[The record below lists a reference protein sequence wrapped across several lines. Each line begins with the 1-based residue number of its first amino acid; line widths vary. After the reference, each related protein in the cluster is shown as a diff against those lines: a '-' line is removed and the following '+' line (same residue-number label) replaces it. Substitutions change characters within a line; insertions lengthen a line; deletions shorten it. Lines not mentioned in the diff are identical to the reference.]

1 VEYHTCLTPYRAQP
15 GTLDMFH
22 GWIEH
27 LAGVGS
33 EVVECNVL
41 CVIIIKIACE
51 FSRVTLS
58 Q

>member
-1 VEYHTCLTPYRAQP
+1 MPYRAQP

-22 GWIEH
+22 GWIKH
-27 LAGVGS
+27 LAEVGS
-33 EVVECNVL
+33 EVAKCSIL
-41 CVIIIKIACE
+41 SIIIIKIACE